1 MTMLQ
6 RLANV
11 IHWLCILL
19 AGYWGFMVYALAV
32 ANPNHSVTPMWLI
45 GLGGAAL
52 LWGIGWTVNYVLTGR
67 TTLIPK

>member
-1 MTMLQ
+1 MQQ

-19 AGYWGFMVYALAV
+19 AGCWIVMFYFIAAG
-32 ANPNHSVTPMWLI
+32 NPGSSKGPMWLV

-52 LWGIGWTVNYVLTGR
+52 LWGIGWVVNYVLTGR

>member
-1 MTMLQ
+1 MLQ
-6 RLANV
+6 RLANI
-11 IHWLCILL
+11 IHWLCILA
-19 AGYWGFMVYALAV
+19 AGYWCVMFFLIAVGNPGSSSNAPVWLA
-32 ANPNHSVTPMWLI
+32 